1 MGRLDEQKA
10 ATEADAFLASV
21 AREFGDEYA
30 TGEKSYED
38 LQRANEA
45 GSNSKKKAISQ
56 SAQPKNTS
64 VYVTGL
70 TTYIACKQLGT
81 NKGVMSSADGDAAV
95 VLTRGFTA
103 ALCAEGMCA
112 KIGKVRRIK
121 FYKNERGGLKVRC
134 LVCFLLN

>member
-1 MGRLDEQKA
+1 MTIACNRLDEQKA

-38 LQRANEA
+38 LQRAREA
-45 GSNSKKKAISQ
+45 GGGSSKKKAI
-56 SAQPKNTS
+56 AQPKNTS

-81 NKGVMSSADGDAAV
+81 TPDCAMGYCAVAAGAV
-95 VLTRGFTA
+95 G
-103 ALCAEGMCA
+103 
-112 KIGKVRRIK
+112 
-121 FYKNERGGLKVRC
+121 
-134 LVCFLLN
+134 